1 MWSRTVPF
9 FLLHLDHRGRAG
21 LPLPVRGCV
30 PFMREVVR
38 VAGRFEE
45 FVDGQPFSLRG
56 SNIVKP
62 G

>member
-1 MWSRTVPF
+1 M
-9 FLLHLDHRGRAG
+9 DHRGRAG